1 MLPWLIGG
9 GVFFLVVAT
18 IPHYGL
24 TWDEPGYFYA
34 SDLETQWLVGFGRN
48 LFDGKVSN
56 SLQDNI
62 IQAAWHWDAY
72 HVPHPPFSRIFS
84 GLTKVVFSPFIDKF
98 TAYRLAP
105 ALLFALL
112 AAVMYQ
118 WMSTVFDRTIGLFAA
133 LTLVVIPNLFGFAH
147 FAVTDMPL
155 TAMWFFTVY
164 CFWKGLKDWQWS
176 LVLGVVWGL
185 ALSTKFPAIAIPI
198 PLLLWAHLYHR
209 PFYANNLF
217 SMIFLSPVVMVGA
230 QPYLWHQTTRRVF
243 EFLYDGLSRGYRLD
257 TNFPIYFFDRL
268 YLTNELPWYYPFF
281 ITGITLPESI
291 LALVCLGLLAM
302 PWLKPQRS
310 IMILFSLNAGFI
322 LVMGLL
328 PGAVL
333 HDGTRQL
340 LPVLPFLA
348 ALAGGG
354 FYCLSEF
361 ATEKSR
367 RFAAL
372 QTIRRLPSKLSGI
385 LMFLALSLPT
395 FDLLAF
401 HPYELS
407 YFNRLIGGVRGAYQR
422 GLEVTY
428 FMEVLNPS
436 FLKHLN
442 DHLPA
447 NAAINAFL
455 SNFMLTYY
463 QQDGRLREDIRIVD
477 SMDVQ
482 YTILLNR
489 RSTFAE
495 GSHALVKSVRPHDA
509 FRLDGVPLVLIY
521 RIMEEPLQAF
531 PPDNTKSE
539 KKAKQ

>member
-1 MLPWLIGG
+1 
-9 GVFFLVVAT
+9 
-18 IPHYGL
+18 
-24 TWDEPGYFYA
+24 
-34 SDLETQWLVGFGRN
+34 
-48 LFDGKVSN
+48 
-56 SLQDNI
+56 
-62 IQAAWHWDAY
+62 
-72 HVPHPPFSRIFS
+72 
-84 GLTKVVFSPFIDKF
+84 
-98 TAYRLAP
+98 
-105 ALLFALL
+105 
-112 AAVMYQ
+112 MYQ
-118 WMSTVFDRTIGLFAA
+118 WMGTLFNRMTGLFAA
-133 LTLVVIPNLFGFAH
+133 LTLLVIPNLFGFTH

-155 TAMWFFTVY
+155 AVMWFMTVY

-310 IMILFSLNAGFI
+310 IMMLFSLNAGFI

-333 HDGTRQL
+333 HDGIRQL

-354 FYCLSEF
+354 FYCLSGF

-372 QTIRRLPSKLSGI
+372 QTIQHLPSKLSGI
-385 LMFLALSLPT
+385 LMFLALSLPA
-395 FDLLAF
+395 FDLLVY

-407 YFNRLIGGVRGAYQR
+407 YYNRLVGGIRGAYQR

-447 NAAINAFL
+447 NAAINAFK

-463 QQDGRLREDIRIVD
+463 QQEGRLREDIRIVD

-495 GSHALVKSVRPHDA
+495 GAHTLVKSVRPHDA
-509 FRLDGVPLVLIY
+509 FRLDGVPLVMIY
-521 RIMEEPLQAF
+521 RIIEEPLRVF